1 MVVATLMASQGR
13 AGNIDS
19 PMIADRAP
27 PTLTARGNRYNAD
40 EDPLVVVPIQ
50 EAQGAT
56 GAQRGAGVGRA
67 GDPMYTLATRGD
79 HAVAFHLTQ
88 TATHQRDA
96 EAAPALV
103 GRSSTIGVMSFD
115 EQQITHPENRAKV
128 EPDAPA
134 PTLATASRVDVAGA
148 GLAPRRLTPR
158 EWERLQGF
166 PDDWTLIETGPAKRK
181 RAAPLAKD
189 TARYKAIGNSMAVP
203 VMRWIGE
210 RIELVDAIGDEP

>member
-1 MVVATLMASQGR
+1 MVVAPLMASQGR
-13 AGNIDS
+13 AGNIES
-19 PMIADRAP
+19 PMIADRAA

-40 EDPLVVVPIQ
+40 EDPFVVVPL
-50 EAQGAT
+50 ARAAFMGTKPNAT
-56 GAQRGAGVGRA
+56 GIGNA
-67 GDPMYTLATRGD
+67 GDPAATLTSRPEVAI
-79 HAVAFHLTQ
+79 AFHAIGSAPGGSGVSPTLT
-88 TATHQRDA
+88 
-96 EAAPALV
+96 
-103 GRSSTIGVMSFD
+103 RSRGGSAGVMSFD

-166 PDDWTLIETGPAKRK
+166 PDDWTLIETGPAKRN

-203 VMRWIGE
+203 VMLWIGS
-210 RIELVDAIGDEP
+210 RIEIVDAIGDDEP